1 MKQIHSLLLPLLG
14 AALAVTGADRPEN
27 LARTP
32 GSRFT
37 ADCHFAAYTPDK
49 AGDGDFTSKASR
61 WVSRDTPEKHWLA
74 VEFDQ
79 PREVNQVSLQ
89 FWNPTHLSVDYD
101 IQTKSGD
108 SWKTVRKVRNN
119 RAVQS
124 SSAFPTEKTEA
135 VRVVFLKQLP
145 DNMVRLYE
153 LGAFRQPHP
162 VEAAFS
168 DALDGGLLIAERKPA
183 LVLRNCDP
191 GQTAKLPVH
200 IRLLSGD
207 GKKELKQLSGE
218 YSFKETAT
226 VPLPLPDEYGP
237 YLYEISLL
245 QNPVPVMYL
254 PAAAATWQSS
264 SPFGAHY
271 HNYADAFVNHA
282 GIHWW
287 RNHDVYGRWSD
298 HTDAEG
304 KPDWSD
310 FDKRLAFVKKN
321 QIRECSVFLGA
332 PRAFS
337 TILPGEPVVG
347 PQDWIYSYYPP
358 ADLDAWMNRYLLPVV
373 EKVKQASPFRA
384 HEVWNEA
391 WSYYRLRG
399 LHGTAGEAV
408 NLFRLSY
415 EALKKADPEAL
426 VYFTDVKPE
435 FGESPYGFRQFGRD
449 IFELGALRWTDL
461 LSYHSYG
468 VMTYPRLE
476 KIRRNA
482 WNFGRDFDLWSTETA
497 VEGQPAYTLLESIVS
512 HRAAGNGK
520 TFLYTGNLWAPLM
533 LDGKPTLYLVAQAAL
548 SRNLGDA
555 LPLGNFKRGNVR
567 IYLFANGKNP
577 AAVLFTDST
586 TPVKLPLSSARV
598 ATAEEM
604 FGRKLDATAPILSR
618 ETPVFLRNVPDSM
631 VRAALA
637 EQIAFHSSEP
647 EGKQFR
653 PLIDK
658 LMKCSDKQFTAL
670 LDREIAAIRTMR
682 RTASAEQLYV
692 SNKVLDL
699 LVHARIM
706 LARRSG
712 TDSIPAADLPALRR
726 KIDAAWKAAGQ
737 RTGGNGALLN
747 TERLISRAQ
756 KEMQFAEMYASDGD
770 TVARDL
776 FAACAADDLANA
788 EARLPQEKVAK
799 IYKSKSYFRSHKRR
813 IRSELYCFP
822 NGRPQEAVVTL
833 ANPFGRELPASMTV
847 TVPAGWKAVPD
858 RLTGTVP
865 PFSRLLLKLE
875 ITAPEKFTPGEKAK
889 ILLRDENGNFPPI
902 EAECEILKK
911 IPAYPVLGGPI
922 SGGEFT
928 GN

>member
-74 VEFDQ
+74 VEFNQ

-124 SSAFPTEKTEA
+124 SSSFPTEKTEA

-298 HTDAEG
+298 HADAEG

-533 LDGKPTLYLVAQAAL
+533 LDGKPTFYLVAQAAL

-712 TDSIPAADLPALRR
+712 TDSVPAAHLPALCR

-822 NGRPQEAVVTL
+822 NGRQQEAVVTL

-847 TVPAGWKAVPD
+847 TVPAGWKAVQD

-922 SGGEFT
+922 SSGEFT

>member
-1 MKQIHSLLLPLLG
+1 MKQIHSLLLPLLS

-89 FWNPTHLSVDYD
+89 FWKPTHLSVDYD

-119 RAVQS
+119 RDVQS
-124 SSAFPTEKTEA
+124 SSSFPTEKTEA

-298 HTDAEG
+298 HADAEG

-384 HEVWNEA
+384 HEV
-391 WSYYRLRG
+391 
-399 LHGTAGEAV
+399 
-408 NLFRLSY
+408 
-415 EALKKADPEAL
+415 
-426 VYFTDVKPE
+426 
-435 FGESPYGFRQFGRD
+435 
-449 IFELGALRWTDL
+449 
-461 LSYHSYG
+461 
-468 VMTYPRLE
+468 
-476 KIRRNA
+476 
-482 WNFGRDFDLWSTETA
+482 
-497 VEGQPAYTLLESIVS
+497 
-512 HRAAGNGK
+512 
-520 TFLYTGNLWAPLM
+520 
-533 LDGKPTLYLVAQAAL
+533 
-548 SRNLGDA
+548 
-555 LPLGNFKRGNVR
+555 
-567 IYLFANGKNP
+567 
-577 AAVLFTDST
+577 
-586 TPVKLPLSSARV
+586 
-598 ATAEEM
+598 
-604 FGRKLDATAPILSR
+604 
-618 ETPVFLRNVPDSM
+618 
-631 VRAALA
+631 
-637 EQIAFHSSEP
+637 
-647 EGKQFR
+647 
-653 PLIDK
+653 
-658 LMKCSDKQFTAL
+658 
-670 LDREIAAIRTMR
+670 
-682 RTASAEQLYV
+682 
-692 SNKVLDL
+692 
-699 LVHARIM
+699 
-706 LARRSG
+706 
-712 TDSIPAADLPALRR
+712 
-726 KIDAAWKAAGQ
+726 
-737 RTGGNGALLN
+737 
-747 TERLISRAQ
+747 
-756 KEMQFAEMYASDGD
+756 
-770 TVARDL
+770 
-776 FAACAADDLANA
+776 
-788 EARLPQEKVAK
+788 
-799 IYKSKSYFRSHKRR
+799 
-813 IRSELYCFP
+813 
-822 NGRPQEAVVTL
+822 
-833 ANPFGRELPASMTV
+833 
-847 TVPAGWKAVPD
+847 
-858 RLTGTVP
+858 
-865 PFSRLLLKLE
+865 
-875 ITAPEKFTPGEKAK
+875 
-889 ILLRDENGNFPPI
+889 
-902 EAECEILKK
+902 
-911 IPAYPVLGGPI
+911 
-922 SGGEFT
+922 
-928 GN
+928 

>member
-1 MKQIHSLLLPLLG
+1 MPPVIPG
-14 AALAVTGADRPEN
+14 AHAAESGP
-27 LARTP
+27 AR
-32 GSRFT
+32 
-37 ADCHFAAYTPDK
+37 AAQQTQ
-49 AGDGDFTSKASR
+49 
-61 WVSRDTPEKHWLA
+61 KH
-74 VEFDQ
+74 
-79 PREVNQVSLQ
+79 
-89 FWNPTHLSVDYD
+89 
-101 IQTKSGD
+101 
-108 SWKTVRKVRNN
+108 
-119 RAVQS
+119 
-124 SSAFPTEKTEA
+124 
-135 VRVVFLKQLP
+135 VFLG
-145 DNMVRLYE
+145 V
-153 LGAFRQPHP
+153 
-162 VEAAFS
+162 
-168 DALDGGLLIAERKPA
+168 
-183 LVLRNCDP
+183 
-191 GQTAKLPVH
+191 
-200 IRLLSGD
+200 SGMMA
-207 GKKELKQLSGE
+207 Q
-218 YSFKETAT
+218 
-226 VPLPLPDEYGP
+226 
-237 YLYEISLL
+237 
-245 QNPVPVMYL
+245 QNPVR
-254 PAAAATWQSS
+254 AAAAALFFQRGIAQTAGGFFHAFALTAPAGNIHGRHAAGNAQR
-264 SPFGAHY
+264 G
-271 HNYADAFVNHA
+271 ADADGMRCIVA
-282 GIHWW
+282 GFRSQAVI
-287 RNHDVYGRWSD
+287 
-298 HTDAEG
+298 DAQG
-304 KPDWSD
+304 AQLP
-310 FDKRLAFVKKN
+310 
-321 QIRECSVFLGA
+321 A
-332 PRAFS
+332 PRRS
-337 TILPGEPVVG
+337 QT
-347 PQDWIYSYYPP
+347 
-358 ADLDAWMNRYLLPVV
+358 R
-373 EKVKQASPFRA
+373 KQGSQR
-384 HEVWNEA
+384 ERV
-391 WSYYRLRG
+391 
-399 LHGTAGEAV
+399 
-408 NLFRLSY
+408 
-415 EALKKADPEAL
+415 
-426 VYFTDVKPE
+426 
-435 FGESPYGFRQFGRD
+435 
-449 IFELGALRWTDL
+449 
-461 LSYHSYG
+461 
-468 VMTYPRLE
+468 
-476 KIRRNA
+476 
-482 WNFGRDFDLWSTETA
+482 
-497 VEGQPAYTLLESIVS
+497 
-512 HRAAGNGK
+512 RAAGNGK

-737 RTGGNGALLN
+737 RTGGNGALLH